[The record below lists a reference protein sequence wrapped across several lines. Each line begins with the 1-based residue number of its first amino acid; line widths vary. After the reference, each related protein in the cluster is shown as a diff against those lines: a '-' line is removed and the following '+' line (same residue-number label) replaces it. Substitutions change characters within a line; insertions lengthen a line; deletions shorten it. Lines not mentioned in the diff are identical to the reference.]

1 METSSFFRKMEKVE
15 KCVAEKV
22 KKDCGS
28 SAAKFQTRF
37 VKHMFKPE
45 LAISCDQE
53 PHGSGQST
61 SYFI

>member
-1 METSSFFRKMEKVE
+1 MEKVE
-15 KCVAEKV
+15 QCVVEKV
-22 KKDCGS
+22 NDCGS
-28 SAAKFQTRF
+28 SAAKFQIKL

-61 SYFI
+61 SYSDFIIVYTKK